1 MHRLQDI
8 LFVIFG
14 VAVVTLLAFHLE
26 VAVFALLG
34 AFACGAIYLFV
45 GMLPSRSESFGQR
58 VFVSVFLAVVL
69 ACLVLIV
76 PCTFGPH
83 RPDMQGAVIAIAGLL
98 PLAALCFEIGRTPRV
113 LQTILRSL
121 GYR

>member
-8 LFVIFG
+8 LFAIFG
-14 VAVVTLLAFHLE
+14 VAVVTLLAFQLG

-45 GMLPSRSESFGQR
+45 GMLPSRNEGFWNR
-58 VFVSVFLAVVL
+58 VFVSVFLSIVMAS
-69 ACLVLIV
+69 LVLIL
-76 PCTFGPH
+76 PGTFGAQ
-83 RPDMQGAVIAIAGLL
+83 RPDIKDVVVTIAGLL
-98 PLAALCFEIGRTPRV
+98 PLAALSFEIGRTPRV